1 MSNGA
6 LAETAGT
13 AAAGARREAVRV
25 PWGMLAAM
33 AATIALWDLASRLI
47 PNASLYLPSPGAV
60 GAALVELLR
69 KGILPDY
76 MAASLRRVVLATA
89 IGLLVGVPLGILI
102 GINNKVAECFYPL
115 LNFFQSLSGIAILPL
130 VIVWFGFSERTI
142 LVAINYT
149 VLFPVVFNVLLG
161 VRSVPR
167 IYVNALRTL
176 GASPLR
182 IVRDVLLPGALPHV
196 AAGVRLGMAY
206 GWRALI
212 AAEMLVGANGLGFMI
227 FNAQSFFLTN
237 RIILGMLVIGTLWL
251 LIDRFFLRPLE
262 ADTIQR
268 WGLVQR

>member
-1 MSNGA
+1 
-6 LAETAGT
+6 
-13 AAAGARREAVRV
+13 
-25 PWGMLAAM
+25 MLVAI
-33 AATIALWDLASRLI
+33 AATVGMWGVISQMI
-47 PNASLYLPSPGAV
+47 PRSNLYLPSPAAV
-60 GAALVELLR
+60 GEAFLELMA

-76 MAASLRRVVLATA
+76 IAESLRRIVLGTA
-89 IGLLVGVPLGILI
+89 IGLVVGVPLGILI
-102 GINNKVAECFYPL
+102 GINSKVAEFFYPV

-130 VIVWFGFSERTI
+130 VIVWFGYTEKTI

-167 IYVNALRTL
+167 IYVNGLRTL
-176 GASPLR
+176 GASRLR

-196 AAGVRLGMAY
+196 VTGLRLGMAY

-237 RIILGMLVIGTLWL
+237 RIILGMLLIGTLWVI
-251 LIDRFFLRPLE
+251 IDRFMFRPLE